1 MISLLV
7 ALVAG
12 AGYVRAQDV
21 ESYKFDVGVGLGMSG
36 YLGDANES
44 NLYKHP
50 GFAANASLRYLFD
63 SRWSL
68 RAQLGM
74 SGISGNTSEFEN
86 VLPDGAEYSFKSTVY
101 DLGVR
106 GECNFFAFGIGE
118 TYKRLKRWSPFL
130 AVGVGVSMAHTGD
143 DNFVGFNIP
152 IGVGVRYKISRRLNL
167 SAEFSMTKVFS
178 DNVDS
183 KELSDLYQIKSSFL
197 KNTDWY
203 STLTVGISYEF
214 GPRCVTCNRID

>member
-1 MISLLV
+1 
-7 ALVAG
+7 
-12 AGYVRAQDV
+12 
-21 ESYKFDVGVGLGMSG
+21 
-36 YLGDANES
+36 
-44 NLYKHP
+44 
-50 GFAANASLRYLFD
+50 
-63 SRWSL
+63 
-68 RAQLGM
+68 
-74 SGISGNTSEFEN
+74 
-86 VLPDGAEYSFKSTVY
+86 
-101 DLGVR
+101 
-106 GECNFFAFGIGE
+106 
-118 TYKRLKRWSPFL
+118 
-130 AVGVGVSMAHTGD
+130 MAHTGD